1 MNRFARLL
9 LEIKT
14 DFLRFCVLLMD
25 FLRVFLKH
33 SGTVAR
39 MEGVVIG
46 SWPMDSVFLLKT
58 CKVNHTCV
66 LVFP

>member
-9 LEIKT
+9 LEIRT
-14 DFLRFCVLLMD
+14 DFLRFCVLPMD
-25 FLRVFLKH
+25 FFRVFLKH

-46 SWPMDSVFLLKT
+46 S
-58 CKVNHTCV
+58 
-66 LVFP
+66 